1 MNGWILM
8 DGVIDIWME
17 RRIDVFDDSV
27 KLNSPTRLR
36 DNMKLPNERTECELL
51 RPELELVLDW
61 DSDSVSGRS
70 EPTCFLYEGTT
81 VTVTVRTSS

>member
-17 RRIDVFDDSV
+17 GSLIDVFDDSV

-36 DNMKLPNERTECELL
+36 DNMKLPNERTECGML
-51 RPELELVLDW
+51 RPELELAFRL
-61 DSDSVSGRS
+61 G
-70 EPTCFLYEGTT
+70 L
-81 VTVTVRTSS
+81 